1 MLERQISKLGGQ
13 SIGVTADVSKCADLE
28 KLVDAAVERF
38 GRLSVVRIP
47 PIAPIQSMCYQE
59 SQGKQIRFSNHI
71 AITPAFCETQI
82 VFFCR
87 WRLIAKHSPRVLD
100 PHLVTNAGFGQPHE
114 LSERCTRPA
123 GAAGQ
128 RRDQARDRGIAV
140 PVERAQVN
148 VPSGATGGQRA
159 IGNGA
164 GPRAP
169 RRSSAR
175 TARAFA
181 GIGVR
186 SRRRLGARRPE
197 APARRSRV
205 WRRPQRQPWLSAQLP
220 SFGG

>member
-1 MLERQISKLGGQ
+1 M
-13 SIGVTADVSKCADLE
+13 
-28 KLVDAAVERF
+28 
-38 GRLSVVRIP
+38 
-47 PIAPIQSMCYQE
+47 
-59 SQGKQIRFSNHI
+59 
-71 AITPAFCETQI
+71 
-82 VFFCR
+82 
-87 WRLIAKHSPRVLD
+87 
-100 PHLVTNAGFGQPHE
+100 
-114 LSERCTRPA
+114 RPA

-128 RRDQARDRGIAV
+128 RRDQARGRGIAV

-148 VPSGATGGQRA
+148 VPSGATGRTKGHRKC
-159 IGNGA
+159 A

-220 SFGG
+220 SFGGAHGRIVVQTVREAMRSSLSRLASADHTREATREGRNVEKSCERTSEPFLDLIISRSGKTNLAGARICKLERKSARQVCCAAMKPFRRSGVTRYHAFS

>member
-1 MLERQISKLGGQ
+1 
-13 SIGVTADVSKCADLE
+13 
-28 KLVDAAVERF
+28 
-38 GRLSVVRIP
+38 
-47 PIAPIQSMCYQE
+47 MCYEE

-114 LSERCTRPA
+114 LSEQCTRPA

-164 GPRAP
+164 GAASAAP
-169 RRSSAR
+169 IVGANSKGIRRDWRSFQAPIRRSAS
-175 TARAFA
+175 
-181 GIGVR
+181 
-186 SRRRLGARRPE
+186 
-197 APARRSRV
+197 
-205 WRRPQRQPWLSAQLP
+205 
-220 SFGG
+220 